1 MTPNGILQQADHNEQ
16 VELLTAELELA
27 IKWNRASAILAV
39 YSSEP
44 VKSHAEHAVETVLG
58 GQGQKIIHVDL
69 TGMTD
74 TRFISVLDNAPA
86 ANDRILFV
94 EGINP
99 SSAAQSNLFIKL
111 GMHQAIFT
119 AKKMRIVFWV
129 SQENAAALLRT
140 AADFWEIRQRV
151 FEFMEMPKPAQV
163 LKSAIEQVWDSLDDE
178 AHPEAIQFQ
187 METSEAD
194 QEDSRLQLTLGILHW
209 RKGDFPK
216 AGIHLQQAVKDAIKV
231 DDDLFE
237 AECHTALALL
247 HASQG
252 NNAEAVQSYKQ
263 AIAVAP
269 DHFSG
274 WNNLG
279 GLCLR
284 IEKNDEAMLAFQ
296 KALKANDKD
305 PVAWSGLG
313 SVYSRIG
320 YYEEAIAAYRIACE
334 SMPKLPRLWQG
345 LGEAYALAGRD
356 SEAAAIYQKAIEL
369 DQRSAN
375 SWLGLAKIYG
385 KQGKSKDAV
394 KAFQKALVIEPN
406 CPETWNELGM
416 VFLNSR
422 KLEEAAKSF
431 SKAVEIR
438 SGFVQALGNLGMVQ
452 AGVGD
457 HPKAIELFHK
467 AIEAGK
473 DAGEKAS
480 AWEKIA
486 ASYRAMNDYDQAI
499 RAYQE
504 ADQLLGRKPRP
515 GLKISEQNLK
525 PEHKPPAAA
534 TEAPQ
539 AALIETTSQ
548 EQNQVH
554 FTISSSENLYPP
566 EEPTMSA
573 FFSHPILKN
582 KSKAEPRKEQAAA
595 ITFEHDEAAADSNN
609 PAVWNEKGNIH
620 FRNGAYNEAI
630 AAYNRS
636 IELDRSFG
644 WPYSN
649 LALTYL
655 TLGKFSEA
663 ILLYQKSIVLL
674 KTNEEKAASWN
685 SLGNIYR
692 QLNNYEDALNAY
704 QNADEVDPHN
714 AGRRDR
720 AEFAYSDANTQNA
733 QVWLELGNLFF
744 KAASYSEAVKAYTK
758 AIQIDPSS
766 GWAHSN
772 LAMSLVFQGRHR
784 DAVPVYLKSIELF
797 TNSRD
802 KAVSWNR
809 LGNVYRRLNELENA
823 RKAYENGAKL
833 SDEKTS
839 LLTRT
844 RFSLLGNCYTN

>member
-1 MTPNGILQQADHNEQ
+1 MTMDGMVQQADLNEQ
-16 VELLTAELELA
+16 VELLSAELELA
-27 IKWNRASAILAV
+27 IKWDRASAILAV

-44 VKSHAEHAVETVLG
+44 VKSHAERAAETLLSR
-58 GQGQKIIHVDL
+58 QGQKIVHVDL

-74 TRFISVLDNAPA
+74 TRFISILDNAPA

-94 EGINP
+94 EGIHHGQ
-99 SSAAQSNLFIKL
+99 AAQANLFIKL
-111 GMHQAIFT
+111 GMHQGIFT

-129 SQENAAALLRT
+129 SQELAAPLLRT

-151 FEFMEMPKPAQV
+151 FEFIEIPKPAQV
-163 LKSAIEQVWDSLDDE
+163 LQSAIEKVWDSLDE
-178 AHPEAIQFQ
+178 NLP
-187 METSEAD
+187 SEPLPALAAEESESS
-194 QEDSRLQLTLGILHW
+194 EDASRLQLTLGILHW
-209 RKGDFPK
+209 RKGDFK
-216 AGIHLQQAVKDAIKV
+216 QAGIHLQQAVKDAVAV

-247 HASQG
+247 HGSLG
-252 NNAEAVQSYKQ
+252 NNEDAIKSYKQ

-269 DHFSG
+269 SHFSG

-296 KALKANDKD
+296 KALKSNDKD

-313 SVYSRIG
+313 AVYSRIG
-320 YYEEAIAAYRIACE
+320 YYEEAIGAYRIACE
-334 SMPKLPRLWQG
+334 YRPTLPRLWQG
-345 LGEAYALAGRD
+345 LGEAYALAGKD
-356 SEAAAIYQKAIEL
+356 AEAAAIFQKAAEL
-369 DQRSAN
+369 DPRSAE
-375 SWLGLAKIYG
+375 SWLGLAGIFAR
-385 KQGKSKDAV
+385 QGRNKDAV
-394 KAFQKALVIEPN
+394 KAFQKALGIQADNPQA
-406 CPETWNELGM
+406 WNDLGL
-416 VFLNSR
+416 VFLKSG
-422 KLEEAAKSF
+422 KTEEAARSF
-431 SKAVEIR
+431 TKAVE
-438 SGFVQALGNLGMVQ
+438 FKNNFAQALCNIGMVH
-452 AGVGD
+452 AADGN
-457 HPKAIELFHK
+457 HAK
-467 AIEAGK
+467 
-473 DAGEKAS
+473 AGEFFQRVIKTSRDAAEQAE
-480 AWEKIA
+480 AWEKLG
-486 ASYRAMNDYDQAI
+486 ASYRAMNDYGKALH
-499 RAYQE
+499 AYQE
-504 ADQLLGRKPRP
+504 ADRLRQTGNTPV
-515 GLKISEQNLK
+515 
-525 PEHKPPAAA
+525 PEAKPPEVENTQPASNRIENDTPTRNETAA
-534 TEAPQ
+534 TE
-539 AALIETTSQ
+539 
-548 EQNQVH
+548 
-554 FTISSSENLYPP
+554 NLYTP

-573 FFSHPILKN
+573 FFSHPILK
-582 KSKAEPRKEQAAA
+582 SRSTAETRKEKAAA
-595 ITFEHDEAAADSNN
+595 IPFENDEPTADSLN

-620 FRNGAYNEAI
+620 FRNGAYAEAI
-630 AAYNRS
+630 AAYNKS

-704 QNADEVDPHN
+704 QNADEVDPNN
-714 AGRRDR
+714 AGSRDR
-720 AEFAYSDANTQNA
+720 AEFAYSDANSQNA

-744 KAASYSEAVKAYTK
+744 KAASYAEAVKAYTK
-758 AIQIDPSS
+758 ATQIDPSS

-772 LAMSLVFQGRHR
+772 LAMSLVFQGRNR

-797 TNSRD
+797 SNNRD

-823 RKAYENGAKL
+823 KKAYENGASL